1 MPNQDATTLDRCV
14 TDPAFAS
21 EQWAFLLEKVASQD
35 ETELE
40 QATEAL
46 ENCGTVPDAAIKELG
61 RRLQEDLKGLGSQ
74 RIYWICTLLGR
85 SGEQSRDFQDR
96 LAAIA
101 CDESIELHAR
111 ERTAW
116 CLGEIG
122 PLLPPVREALRGKI
136 QTSPDRMKRLLQ
148 AAVGLL
154 ALVLSMGLIVGCD
167 VDPSAI
173 QDSIQQNVPQQNIPQ
188 QNGPIAGQ
196 SARPTATPPTTG
208 ATSSG
213 VPGQFVSTNVAPS
226 NNGAI
231 PQRTQQTILIASFN
245 IQAFGEKKVGDRAM
259 AEKIAAIIRQFDV
272 VGIQEVRAIDQT
284 VIPRLLQYV
293 NAQGAKYDYILGP
306 RLGRSNSKEQY
317 CYIYDTNRLLSS
329 PQASY
334 TVEDNADLLHR
345 EPLVARFVTR
355 VPPGY
360 QPFTFSLMNMHTD
373 PDEVKLEMPV
383 MHTVLRG
390 VREYEW
396 ATAGEDDVLMM
407 GDLNCEPSKFGP
419 LAQVPGIFWIIQNQ
433 PTNTRK
439 TKLYDN
445 IIFDSGLTSEYTGRS
460 GVLDFAAWFGI
471 SMEEA
476 LTISDHMPV
485 WGEFTLLER
494 PSGASPSV
502 ANQPTNG
509 IPFR

>member
-1 MPNQDATTLDRCV
+1 MPNQKAVGVC
-14 TDPAFAS
+14 
-21 EQWAFLLEKVASQD
+21 
-35 ETELE
+35 TER
-40 QATEAL
+40 A
-46 ENCGTVPDAAIKELG
+46 
-61 RRLQEDLKGLGSQ
+61 RRLPPAIPGLIAIGLS
-74 RIYWICTLLGR
+74 LLG
-85 SGEQSRDFQDR
+85 
-96 LAAIA
+96 
-101 CDESIELHAR
+101 
-111 ERTAW
+111 
-116 CLGEIG
+116 
-122 PLLPPVREALRGKI
+122 V
-136 QTSPDRMKRLLQ
+136 
-148 AAVGLL
+148 
-154 ALVLSMGLIVGCD
+154 VGCD
-167 VDPSAI
+167 ADPDAIRNAI
-173 QDSIQQNVPQQNIPQ
+173 QQTVSQPS
-188 QNGPIAGQ
+188 GQ
-196 SARPTATPPTTG
+196 SPGSIGTATSPP
-208 ATSSG
+208 ATNASI
-213 VPGQFVSTNVAPS
+213 PGQLVSANVGQNA
-226 NNGAI
+226 NIAV

-360 QPFTFSLMNMHTD
+360 PPFTFSLMNMHTD

-460 GVLDFAAWFGI
+460 GVFDFAAWFGI

-502 ANQPTNG
+502 ANQPTTG

>member
-1 MPNQDATTLDRCV
+1 MPNQDTTTLDRCV
-14 TDPAFAS
+14 TDPSFAAG
-21 EQWAFLLEKVASQD
+21 QWSFLLDKVASPD

-40 QATEAL
+40 SATEAL
-46 ENCGTVPDAAIKELG
+46 ENCGAVSEAAVQELG
-61 RRLQEDLKGLGSQ
+61 GLLQSNPKELGSQ
-74 RIYWICTLLGR
+74 RIYWICTLLAR
-85 SGEQSRDFQDR
+85 SGDLARNFQDR
-96 LAAIA
+96 VAAIA
-101 CDESIELHAR
+101 CDTSVELHAR
-111 ERTAW
+111 ERALW

-122 PLLPPVREALRGKI
+122 PLNPPVRAMLQGQLPAASE
-136 QTSPDRMKRLLQ
+136 RMKRLLQ
-148 AAVGLL
+148 S
-154 ALVLSMGLIVGCD
+154 ALGIIAICFSLCCFTGCD
-167 VDPSAI
+167 VDPNAI
-173 QDSIQQNVPQQNIPQ
+173 QNAIEQGVAQQSGQS
-188 QNGPIAGQ
+188 NGPTGT
-196 SARPTATPPTTG
+196 SATGPAPWSTA
-208 ATSSG
+208 S
-213 VPGQFVSTNVAPS
+213 VPGQLVSTGIGPGVNP
-226 NNGAI
+226 AI
-231 PQRTQQTILIASFN
+231 PQRTQQTLLIASFN
-245 IQAFGEKKVGDRAM
+245 IQTFGEKKVGNRLM
-259 AEKIAAIIRQFDV
+259 AERIAAIIRLFDV
-272 VGIQEVRAIDQT
+272 VAIQEVRAIDQT

-293 NAQGAKYDYILGP
+293 NSQGGKYDYILGP

-355 VPPGY
+355 VPHGY
-360 QPFTFSLMNMHTD
+360 PPFTFSLMNMHTD

-407 GDLNCEPSKFGP
+407 GDLNCEPNRFGP

-439 TKLYDN
+439 TKIYDN
-445 IIFDSGLTSEYTGRS
+445 IIFDSGLTSEYTGRG

-485 WGEFTLLER
+485 WGEFTLFER
-494 PSGASPSV
+494 SGSGPPTV
-502 ANQPTNG
+502 ANQPFQGT
-509 IPFR
+509 PSR

>member
-21 EQWAFLLEKVASQD
+21 EQWAFLLDKVASRD

-46 ENCGTVPDAAIKELG
+46 ENCGIVPDVAIEELG
-61 RRLQEDLKGLGSQ
+61 RRLHGNLKDLGSQ

-85 SGEQSRDFQDR
+85 SGDRARGYQDH

-101 CDESIELHAR
+101 CDEAVELHAR
-111 ERTAW
+111 ERAAW
-116 CLGEIG
+116 CLSEIG
-122 PLLPPVREALRGKI
+122 PLNPPVRAVLQGKI
-136 QTSPDRMKRLLQ
+136 SSAPERMKRLLQ
-148 AAVGLL
+148 AAVGMIAI
-154 ALVLSMGLIVGCD
+154 ALSLGLQVGCD
-167 VDPSAI
+167 VDPNAI
-173 QDSIQQNVPQQNIPQ
+173 QNAVQQNLPQQ
-188 QNGPIAGQ
+188 GGQ
-196 SARPTATPPTTG
+196 SVGSSTSSPSTPPTTV
-208 ATSSG
+208 APSSSNI
-213 VPGQFVSTNVAPS
+213 PGQLVSTNVAPS

-360 QPFTFSLMNMHTD
+360 QPFTFSLMNIHTD

-509 IPFR
+509 VPFR

>member
-14 TDPAFAS
+14 TDPAFAA

-40 QATEAL
+40 LATEAL
-46 ENCGTVPDAAIKELG
+46 ENCGPVADGAIRTLG
-61 RRLQEDLKGLGSQ
+61 QRLHGQPAELGSQ

-85 SGEQSRDFQDR
+85 GGERSKAFQDR
-96 LAAIA
+96 VVAIA
-101 CDESIELHAR
+101 CDATIDLHAR
-111 ERTAW
+111 ERAVW
-116 CLGEIG
+116 CLSEIG
-122 PLLPPVREALRGKI
+122 PLPPALRQALQG
-136 QTSPDRMKRLLQ
+136 QVTSAPDRMKRLLQ
-148 AAVGLL
+148 AALGLVAVSL
-154 ALVLSMGLIVGCD
+154 MLSLLTGCD
-167 VDPSAI
+167 VDPNAI
-173 QDSIQQNVPQQNIPQ
+173 RDAIAQNANQP
-188 QNGPIAGQ
+188 ASQ
-196 SARPTATPPTTG
+196 STDPPS
-208 ATSSG
+208 TSSSPTIAPSPSFSS
-213 VPGQFVSTNVAPS
+213 VPGQLVSTGISPTLNT
-226 NNGAI
+226 GI
-231 PQRTQQTILIASFN
+231 PQRTQQTILISSFN
-245 IQAFGEKKVGDRAM
+245 IQAFGEKKVGNRAM
-259 AEKIAAIIRQFDV
+259 AEQIAAIIRLFDV
-272 VGIQEVRAIDQT
+272 VAIQEVRAKDQT

-293 NAQGAKYDYILGP
+293 NAQGARYDYILGP
-306 RLGRSNSKEQY
+306 RLGRSDSKEQY
-317 CYIYDTNRLLSS
+317 CYLYDTNRLLSS

-355 VPPGY
+355 VPQGY
-360 QPFTFSLMNMHTD
+360 PPFTFSLMNIHTD

-407 GDLNCEPSKFGP
+407 GDLNCEPSRFGP
-419 LAQVPGIFWIIQNQ
+419 LAQVPGIYWIIQNE

-445 IIFDSGLTSEYTGRS
+445 IIFDSGLTSEYTGRG

-485 WGEFTLLER
+485 WGEFRLFEQ
-494 PSGASPSV
+494 PAYGSPSV
-502 ANQPTNG
+502 ANQPGTG
-509 IPFR
+509 APVR

>member
-14 TDPAFAS
+14 TDPSFAAG
-21 EQWAFLLEKVASQD
+21 QWAFLIDKVASQD

-40 QATEAL
+40 TATEAL
-46 ENCGTVPDAAIKELG
+46 ENCGAVSGTAIQELG
-61 RRLQEDLKGLGSQ
+61 RLLQSNSAELGSQ
-74 RIYWICTLLGR
+74 RIYWICTLLAR
-85 SGEQSRDFQDR
+85 SGERASGFQER
-96 LAAIA
+96 IAAIA
-101 CDESIELHAR
+101 CDTSVELHAR
-111 ERTAW
+111 ERAIW

-122 PLLPPVREALRGKI
+122 PLQPPVRSALQR
-136 QTSPDRMKRLLQ
+136 QLPSASERMKRLLQ
-148 AAVGLL
+148 S
-154 ALVLSMGLIVGCD
+154 ALGMVAICFSLSSFTGCD
-167 VDPSAI
+167 GDPSAI
-173 QDSIQQNVPQQNIPQ
+173 QSAIEQGVAQQS
-188 QNGPIAGQ
+188 GQ
-196 SARPTATPPTTG
+196 SNSPTG
-208 ATSSG
+208 TSAAGPAPSSSTS
-213 VPGQFVSTNVAPS
+213 VPGQLVSTGIGASANT
-226 NNGAI
+226 AI
-231 PQRTQQTILIASFN
+231 PQRTQQTLLIASFN
-245 IQAFGEKKVGDRAM
+245 IQAFGEKKVGDRPM
-259 AEKIAAIIRQFDV
+259 AERIAAIIRLFDV
-272 VGIQEVRAIDQT
+272 VAIQEVRAIDQT

-293 NAQGAKYDYILGP
+293 NSQGGKYDYILGP

-355 VPPGY
+355 VPNGY
-360 QPFTFSLMNMHTD
+360 SPFTFSLMNIHTD

-407 GDLNCEPSKFGP
+407 GDLNCEPSRFGP

-445 IIFDSGLTSEYTGRS
+445 IIFDSGLTSEYTGRG

-494 PSGASPSV
+494 STSGTPSV
-502 ANQPTNG
+502 ANQAFQGNPS
-509 IPFR
+509 R

>member
-1 MPNQDATTLDRCV
+1 MPNQDGTTLDRCV
-14 TDPAFAS
+14 TDPAYAA
-21 EQWAFLLEKVASQD
+21 EHWAFLLDKVASQD

-46 ENCGTVPDAAIKELG
+46 ENCGPVGAVAIQELG
-61 RRLQEDLKGLGSQ
+61 RRLHASPAELGSQ
-74 RIYWICTLLGR
+74 RIYWICTLVGR
-85 SGEQSRDFQDR
+85 GGAGSQSLQDR
-96 LAAIA
+96 VAAIA
-101 CDESIELHAR
+101 CDASVELHAR
-111 ERTAW
+111 ERAAW
-116 CLGEIG
+116 CLNEIG
-122 PLLPPVREALRGKI
+122 PLTPSVREALRG
-136 QTSPDRMKRLLQ
+136 QVPSAPDRMKRLLQ
-148 AAVGLL
+148 AALGLV
-154 ALVLSMGLIVGCD
+154 ALVLCLGPQIGCD
-167 VDPSAI
+167 VDPNAI
-173 QDSIQQNVPQQNIPQ
+173 KNAIQQNVPQQSTQPA
-188 QNGPIAGQ
+188 GP
-196 SARPTATPPTTG
+196 S
-208 ATSSG
+208 ATSQTASAPPSS
-213 VPGQFVSTNVAPS
+213 VPGQLVSASISPPTNP
-226 NNGAI
+226 GI

-259 AEKIAAIIRQFDV
+259 AERIAAIIRLFDV

-293 NAQGAKYDYILGP
+293 NAQGGRYDYILGP

-355 VPPGY
+355 VPSGY
-360 QPFTFSLMNMHTD
+360 PPFTFSLMNMHTD

-407 GDLNCEPSKFGP
+407 GDLNCEPSRFGP
-419 LAQVPGIFWIIQNQ
+419 LAQVPGIFWIIQKE

-445 IIFDSGLTSEYTGRS
+445 IIFDGGLTSEYTGRG

-476 LTISDHMPV
+476 LTLSDHMPV
-485 WGEFTLLER
+485 WGEFTLFER
-494 PSGASPSV
+494 PGPGSPSI
-502 ANQPTNG
+502 ANQPSSG